1 MFFYKRLMITELKF
15 LICRVGA
22 RVSELQKQE
31 ISIHVASCNH
41 QWKFCHQKHV
51 IVAILVMVG
60 FNMTRSLRIGDVFDY
75 RQPLRFAMGIH
86 YSKVACTW

>member
-1 MFFYKRLMITELKF
+1 MSESKF

-51 IVAILVMVG
+51 IVPILVMVG
-60 FNMTRSLRIGDVFDY
+60 FNMTRSLRRGDVFDY
-75 RQPLRFAMGIH
+75 RQSYDCNHSEL
-86 YSKVACTW
+86 